1 MSGLSL
7 NDLKVVIESLLLD
20 ELKIIAKGIAN
31 KVYKILSEKR
41 LLSALSKTKIDN
53 KRLKRNREDLNKSR
67 HQFSKSEIKE
77 IRKNLY

>member
-31 KVYKILSEKR
+31 KVYKNLSEKR